1 MEKSLIK
8 PASSFISY
16 HGVSLH
22 HQTIIWVLLWM
33 VAASIF
39 ERVARRVISGLL
51 IELLSFVRAISE
63 MLTGILAR
71 VDDSRS
77 NAFRPPTP
85 TISTGS
91 VPESTTTPA
100 PSNGSPRDLARPT
113 PPSSIR
119 DWVNSPEDFYVPGGH
134 ETIKTIDGYRRKHY
148 KQKPG
153 AYSALQAAT

>member
-71 VDDSRS
+71 VDDSRMPS
-77 NAFRPPTP
+77 DPPP
-85 TISTGS
+85 PPYRLAPS
-91 VPESTTTPA
+91 PESTTTPA